1 MKQTIIFLFV
11 ILHCL
16 FRVHASSHPGIGD
29 FSLSTTRFYQKGDS
43 IFLQCRITG
52 NAPIGKWQSYVV
64 DCCLRKNDSLD
75 RLDSFLLSGR
85 YHYIHSQ
92 RKKQKIKVH
101 KWFGNHPSVQYN
113 ASFPYTEQMCGA
125 KAVFYFYK
133 SDECCNS
140 FTLSGT
146 LSSEEMRME
155 RLPVPAPYEMHFK
168 YTFITPEAQPVK
180 NRADSGSAFVEFP
193 VGKSVL
199 SVDFKNNRRE
209 LRKIQMA
216 IDSIARNKYAVMEAI
231 NLTGYASIDGNSVT
245 NRQLSQSRSEAVR
258 NFLVSTYPSLRQ
270 NMIKIGTGG
279 EDWQGLQTIADT
291 TIYGKEIRSILSK
304 PVSPYIWKTYLYKA
318 NKGELYRQISEKIFP
333 SLRRVDY
340 VVNYTVK
347 SFTVEEGKDILKTS
361 PGNLSLNELFLIAN
375 SYPAGS
381 EDFKEVFDIAVRL
394 YPQDPV
400 ARINAAGIA
409 LEKNDITRAERYLNG
424 LENDSR
430 ALNNR
435 ALLEIVRGATDKGV
449 LLLKKAGL
457 QGDENAC
464 FNMEEYTRNEQREQ
478 ERKEI
483 IQKNKSNHEEL

>member
-43 IFLQCRITG
+43 IFLQCRITD

-155 RLPVPAPYEMHFK
+155 RLPVPAPYEMHF
-168 YTFITPEAQPVK
+168 
-180 NRADSGSAFVEFP
+180 
-193 VGKSVL
+193 
-199 SVDFKNNRRE
+199 NN
-209 LRKIQMA
+209 
-216 IDSIARNKYAVMEAI
+216 
-231 NLTGYASIDGNSVT
+231 
-245 NRQLSQSRSEAVR
+245 SRS
-258 NFLVSTYPSLRQ
+258 T
-270 NMIKIGTGG
+270 TG
-279 EDWQGLQTIADT
+279 
-291 TIYGKEIRSILSK
+291 
-304 PVSPYIWKTYLYKA
+304 
-318 NKGELYRQISEKIFP
+318 
-333 SLRRVDY
+333 
-340 VVNYTVK
+340 
-347 SFTVEEGKDILKTS
+347 
-361 PGNLSLNELFLIAN
+361 
-375 SYPAGS
+375 
-381 EDFKEVFDIAVRL
+381 
-394 YPQDPV
+394 
-400 ARINAAGIA
+400 
-409 LEKNDITRAERYLNG
+409 
-424 LENDSR
+424 
-430 ALNNR
+430 
-435 ALLEIVRGATDKGV
+435 
-449 LLLKKAGL
+449 
-457 QGDENAC
+457 
-464 FNMEEYTRNEQREQ
+464 
-478 ERKEI
+478 
-483 IQKNKSNHEEL
+483 